1 MHIHRWL
8 LVAAAVGLGLASPLA
23 QQSDTTRNPLAGR
36 ADAAAAGHRLYDQT
50 CQSCHG
56 AAGRGD
62 RGPALD
68 SGTFTHGND
77 DGDLFHTIRA
87 GVPGSQMPPFP
98 ALTDEQT
105 WQLVT
110 YLRSLSPSA
119 GSPNPPAASNGSSA
133 AGQSLFFGK
142 AGCAAC
148 HQVNGRGG
156 IVGPDLSAAG
166 RGSPAALRAKILDP
180 NRAPASGRGAVPPQ
194 VITVALED
202 GRQIRG
208 VRRNEDTFSAQIVD
222 ASGALHLVDKLKA
235 KSYRVE
241 NTSLMP
247 GDYATRLS
255 PAEVNDVVAY
265 LSTLRERA
273 STIDPSSLASGGVTA
288 DRLAKAA
295 AEPHNW
301 LMYWGD
307 YRATHYSALSQ
318 ITAANVDQLRTA
330 WTFPMPGES
339 VLEATPLVADG
350 VMYMTQPGAVVA
362 LDARTGR
369 QIWRSNR
376 QQKARSPYEI
386 NPFNR
391 GVAIGGQ
398 RLFVGTLDA
407 ALVALDARTGLP
419 LWETQVADTMLG
431 YSLTS
436 APLVVK
442 DKVLVGIT
450 GGEFGARG
458 FLDAYD
464 AATGKRLWRWY
475 SVPAPGEF
483 GNETWKGD
491 SWKVG
496 GSPMWLTGS
505 YDPELNLVYWTV
517 GNPGPQIDR
526 STRGELDNLFSDS
539 VVAIDPDSGVRKWH
553 YQFTPNDGHDW
564 DSCQAVVLVDRVWRG
579 RPRKLLLHAD
589 RNGMFFVLDR
599 TNGEFL
605 SATPFVYQNWNSGF
619 DAKGRPIVVPGSNS
633 SKEGS
638 FYVYPTLGGGTNFQA
653 PSYDPV
659 RGVLYLEYSE
669 AGQAYVS
676 SPVPF
681 EEGRQYIGRDTAAAG
696 RVAPKAGEPSP
707 SAGVKAIDPDTG
719 KTLWDFKIFRG
730 SLTNGVLATAGGVVF
745 ASLRDGNIAALDA
758 RSGAHLWHFSS
769 GGNNAA
775 SPMSYA
781 IDGRQFVALASGN
794 TLYAFALPETR

>member
-1 MHIHRWL
+1 MHAGLDEPVRRRLVAAAPAKAKPSSSVIGCAPMHIHRWL
-8 LVAAAVGLGLASPLA
+8 LVAGAVGLGLASPLA

-68 SGTFTHGND
+68 SGAFTHGND

-119 GSPNPPAASNGSSA
+119 VSPNPPVVSNGSSA

-142 AGCAAC
+142 AGCAGC

-180 NRAPASGRGAVPPQ
+180 SRTTASGRGAVPPQ
-194 VITVALED
+194 VITATLED

-222 ASGALHLVDKLKA
+222 ASGALHLVDKLTAKA
-235 KSYRVE
+235 YRVE

-255 PAEVNDVVAY
+255 AADVNDVVAY

-273 STIDPSSLASGGVTA
+273 STIDPSSVAAGGVTA

-318 ITAANVDQLRTA
+318 ITAANVNQLRTA

-376 QQKARSPYEI
+376 PQKARSPYEI

-458 FLDAYD
+458 FLDAYY
-464 AATGKRLWRWY
+464 AATGRRLWP
-475 SVPAPGEF
+475 SMSEM
-483 GNETWKGD
+483 T
-491 SWKVG
+491 SWD
-496 GSPMWLTGS
+496 L
-505 YDPELNLVYWTV
+505 
-517 GNPGPQIDR
+517 Q
-526 STRGELDNLFSDS
+526 
-539 VVAIDPDSGVRKWH
+539 
-553 YQFTPNDGHDW
+553 
-564 DSCQAVVLVDRVWRG
+564 
-579 RPRKLLLHAD
+579 
-589 RNGMFFVLDR
+589 
-599 TNGEFL
+599 
-605 SATPFVYQNWNSGF
+605 
-619 DAKGRPIVVPGSNS
+619 
-633 SKEGS
+633 
-638 FYVYPTLGGGTNFQA
+638 
-653 PSYDPV
+653 
-659 RGVLYLEYSE
+659 
-669 AGQAYVS
+669 
-676 SPVPF
+676 
-681 EEGRQYIGRDTAAAG
+681 
-696 RVAPKAGEPSP
+696 
-707 SAGVKAIDPDTG
+707 
-719 KTLWDFKIFRG
+719 
-730 SLTNGVLATAGGVVF
+730 
-745 ASLRDGNIAALDA
+745 
-758 RSGAHLWHFSS
+758 
-769 GGNNAA
+769 
-775 SPMSYA
+775 
-781 IDGRQFVALASGN
+781 
-794 TLYAFALPETR
+794 